1 VEGVAWRRFL
11 SLVTIVKKLLA
22 IDGGGIK
29 GVLPAALLA
38 EVEECLGR
46 PVVDYFDLIA
56 GTSTGGILAL
66 GLGLG
71 LSAAEI
77 LGLYEKLGPLVFGGN
92 RLVRGLQHWG
102 FAKYRPDQLKT
113 ALTTWF
119 GERRLGE
126 SRVRLVIPSTNLETG
141 EVYIFKTAHVPRFER
156 DFRVRVVDIA
166 MATAAAPTYF
176 PTYWLTTG
184 VPLIDGGVW
193 ANNPAGLAVVEAIG
207 VLGWP
212 REEVRVLSLGCSTAP
227 LDVRGARAFPH
238 GKAYWATKTVDV
250 FMAGQSSGALGT
262 AAVLLGHENVV
273 RISPIVPS
281 GRFALDAT
289 KGMRSL
295 RGLGMSEARKALPG
309 LRELFFDQ
317 PAEPFVP
324 CRTL

>member
-1 VEGVAWRRFL
+1 M
-11 SLVTIVKKLLA
+11 KKLLT

-38 EVEECLGR
+38 EVEESIGHS
-46 PVVDYFDLIA
+46 VVDYFDLVV
-56 GTSTGGILAL
+56 GTSTGGIVAL

-77 LGLYEKLGPLVFGGN
+77 LGLYEELGPLVFGGN
-92 RLVRGLQHWG
+92 RLIRALQHWG
-102 FAKYRPDQLKT
+102 IAKYRPDQLKA
-113 ALTTWF
+113 ALITWF

-126 SRVRLVIPSTNLETG
+126 SKVRLVIPSTNLETG
-141 EVYIFKTAHVPRFER
+141 EVYIFKTAHSPRFER
-156 DFRVRVVDIA
+156 DFKTRAVDVA

-193 ANNPAGLAVVEAIG
+193 ANNPTGLAVVEAVG

-212 REEVRVLSLGCSTAP
+212 REDICVLSLGCSTSP
-227 LDVRGARAFPH
+227 LDVKGARTFPH

-250 FMAGQSSGALGT
+250 FMAGQSSESLGT
-262 AAVLLGHENVV
+262 AAVLLGHENVL
-273 RISPIVPS
+273 RISPVVP
-281 GRFALDAT
+281 GARFALDAT
-289 KGMRSL
+289 RGMRSL
-295 RGLGMSEARKALPG
+295 RGLGASEARKALPR
-309 LRELFFDQ
+309 LRELFLDQ